1 MPGCRRRCA
10 SNVENALRLAVLRGI
25 TVFAASGDS
34 GSYDCQRSKFSDH
47 RLTVDFPSDSP
58 QVVVGRRDAPLGADE
73 RRVRHRVGVGGPVL
87 ELGRG
92 RRDQHVRRRSLVAG
106 RRACRERTARGSRRR
121 PRARAR
127 RAAGS
132 PATTATGTRSA
143 ARARRRRSGRPRCCC
158 RSSSRRSRAS
168 SGRASSH
175 RSSTSSPR
183 RISPTRRS
191 TTWCTGANRHYDA
204 GPGWDYATGLGS
216 PDVYNLARDLVAYL
230 RTNPCGPSS

>member
-1 MPGCRRRCA
+1 MR
-10 SNVENALRLAVLRGI
+10 SRLAVLRGI

-73 RRVRHRVGVGGPVL
+73 RRVRHRGGWEGPFSNA
-87 ELGRG
+87 GG
-92 RRDQHVRRRSLVAG
+92 GGGINTFDAGSLVAG
-106 RRACRERTARGSRRR
+106 GRACRERTAGGSRRVREREPDERLAR
-121 PRARAR
+121 PRLRQLGLVRRHERGDAVLGGLDAAAEQLAAKQGVKRTLLPRAD
-127 RAAGS
+127 
-132 PATTATGTRSA
+132 PL
-143 ARARRRRSGRPRCCC
+143 
-158 RSSSRRSRAS
+158 
-168 SGRASSH
+168 H
-175 RSSTSSPR
+175 SSPR

-191 TTWCTGANRHYDA
+191 TTWSPARTGYYDA